1 MVDIAGK
8 QLTDA
13 QVAFLRE
20 PNYAVVTTLRADGS
34 PHSTVVW
41 VDTDGESVVF
51 NITPERVKMRD
62 LERDARVSVL
72 TIARDDPYRWL
83 SVSGTAELTQ
93 DGANEHI
100 DQLSWKYRGREFT
113 LAPGEQRVLVTVRA
127 EHVTGYGLEAD

>member
-1 MVDIAGK
+1 MVDIEGK
-8 QLTDA
+8 QLTEA
-13 QVAFLRE
+13 QAAFLRE
-20 PNYAVVTTLRADGS
+20 PNYAVVTTLRPDGS
-34 PHSTVVW
+34 PHATVVW

-62 LERDARVSVL
+62 LERDARASVL

-100 DQLSWKYRGREFT
+100 DQLSWKYRGREFK

-127 EHVTGYGLEAD
+127 EHVTEYGLEED